1 MGLRLGPEGWSRTA
15 AETTLRR
22 RETTASSTVS
32 GIRWPL
38 RPVLVIGG
46 DYHGH
51 RRWRRVAIRLDLA
64 RRVSDEELLLL
75 SERNPGYQFERTAKG
90 ELVVSPTGG
99 ESGRRSMAVAGQLW
113 AWNRRTGLGVAF
125 DSLTGFDLPDGSC
138 LSPDAAWVSHGR
150 WEELSPDERKGFVPL
165 CPDAVFEVRS
175 PSNRPA
181 DLRGKMRAYLAN
193 GARLA
198 VLIDPESRAVE
209 VWRPGREPERY
220 ENPSSVALDQELP
233 GFTLEL
239 EPVFD

>member
-51 RRWRRVAIRLDLA
+51 GRWRRVAIRLDLA

-75 SERNPGYQFERTAKG
+75 SKRNPGYQFERTAKG

-99 ESGRRSMAVAGQLW
+99 EGARRSMAVAGQLW
-113 AWNRRTGLGVAF
+113 AWNRRTGLGIAF
-125 DSLTGFDLPDGSC
+125 DSSTGFDLPDGSC
-138 LSPDAAWVSHGR
+138 LSPDAAWVSRGR
-150 WEELSPDERKGFVPL
+150 WEELSPDERKGFAPL

-175 PSNRPA
+175 PSTTPA

-198 VLIDPESRAVE
+198 VLI
-209 VWRPGREPERY
+209 
-220 ENPSSVALDQELP
+220 
-233 GFTLEL
+233 
-239 EPVFD
+239 